1 MWAALIFLFIAQEM
15 FKGSETYGF
24 KTFYISGLFILL
36 YALLLYITKKCRMNF
51 PVTFILALT
60 VVVVECSFNLNATG
74 LGTTSRSAYLLDYDA
89 VESVTTQIKESDQS
103 FYRMDKIFGARS
115 KNDGA
120 WHNYKSIST
129 FSSTCNK
136 GMTEFFQ
143 NLGFEASTNAY
154 GYNGSTMVTNCLFS
168 VKYLI
173 SNAHLKTDNLL
184 SYVLG
189 DDGEFIYKNN
199 YTLPVGFALDHA
211 LDENETP
218 TSIYNGIENQN
229 NLIESLTGVSN
240 VFELMYNYN
249 TVAEASFKPT
259 VL

>member
-1 MWAALIFLFIAQEM
+1 
-15 FKGSETYGF
+15 
-24 KTFYISGLFILL
+24 
-36 YALLLYITKKCRMNF
+36 MNF

-89 VESVTTQIKESDQS
+89 VESVTSQIKESDQS

-120 WHNYKSIST
+120 WHNYKTIST

-173 SNAHLKTDNLL
+173 SNTHLKTDNLL

-189 DDGEFIYKNN
+189 DDGEFIYKNISLSGSSKRT
-199 YTLPVGFALDHA
+199 YTLGILKIIAHKWAKKRLVLSFPV
-211 LDENETP
+211 TMT
-218 TSIYNGIENQN
+218 TSST
-229 NLIESLTGVSN
+229 ESI
-240 VFELMYNYN
+240 
-249 TVAEASFKPT
+249 
-259 VL
+259 